1 MVVAGSYVGSG
12 TEIDNSGNQNQQVWL
27 ANLPD
32 MYHVKQ
38 VLKSDN
44 SGSRN
49 FHQNPPYKTNFS
61 GFNSTYLDI
70 PASYVEKY
78 FILPEMSGCQ
88 KSSFR

>member
-1 MVVAGSYVGSG
+1 MWQTDPKLKFSNGYNHMVVAGSYVGSG

-38 VLKSDN
+38 ILKSDN

-49 FHQNPPYKTNFS
+49 FHQNPPYKTKLTES
-61 GFNSTYLDI
+61 DTS
-70 PASYVEKY
+70 
-78 FILPEMSGCQ
+78 
-88 KSSFR
+88 